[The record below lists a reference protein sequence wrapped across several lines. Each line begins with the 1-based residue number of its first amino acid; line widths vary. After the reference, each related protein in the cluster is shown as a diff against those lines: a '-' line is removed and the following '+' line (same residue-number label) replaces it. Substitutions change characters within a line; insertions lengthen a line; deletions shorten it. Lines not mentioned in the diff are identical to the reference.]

1 LDGEEAGGGATVQ
14 DKLSSGRLAAL
25 ALSTNPDTRVAH
37 IFCPRKGEKA
47 LHDIGGS
54 FSIFDKD
61 VQLA

>member
-1 LDGEEAGGGATVQ
+1 MTLPQRATLAIFQDPGVADVEEAGGGATVQ

-47 LHDIGGS
+47 
-54 FSIFDKD
+54 
-61 VQLA
+61 

>member
-1 LDGEEAGGGATVQ
+1 VTLPQRATLAIFQDPGVADGEEAGGGATVQ

-47 LHDIGGS
+47 
-54 FSIFDKD
+54 
-61 VQLA
+61 